1 MKKLLKNQI
10 IQEHVLPT
18 LIVLGWFSVLLV
30 LAVILT
36 NS

>member
-36 NS
+36 NG